1 MTGSS
6 ELHTGTQFHREATT
20 ILDVLKAS
28 LFTNEPFV
36 LSDWQPLFEEM
47 KQQTVAALPYYILP
61 ENAKEWRTYCLRQ
74 QGQFVRVMHAQ
85 AQLISLL
92 ELNGISCVILKGAAA
107 ARYYPYPTLRTMG
120 DVDFL
125 VKRCDLEKTASL
137 LEENDFFLEKD
148 KDSKT
153 HHYSYSKDNISFELH
168 WRLPIVSEQ
177 DEKRLSFFEEGIDHR
192 EWHEIDGYKFPAF
205 PNVLNGL
212 VLIFHIDQHLR
223 SGLGLRQIV
232 DWMMY
237 VSRLS
242 AEEWEMLQPL
252 LTDNG
257 VEKLA
262 RTVTILCQKYL
273 GLPRIIEDDASL
285 PVDELLSYILEKGNF
300 GRKAGVKGS
309 MASFSMSF
317 TEKGGFFKRL
327 QAGGLKRW
335 KAAQKYSIL
344 RPFAWIY
351 QGFRILGILVK
362 NRQSP
367 KNILEQ
373 AQHGIEQAHLI
384 EALGLRMDRTITMD

>member
-1 MTGSS
+1 M
-6 ELHTGTQFHREATT
+6 
-20 ILDVLKAS
+20 
-28 LFTNEPFV
+28 
-36 LSDWQPLFEEM
+36 LSDWQQFFEEM

-125 VKRCDLEKTASL
+125 VKRCDFERTASL
-137 LEENDFFLEKD
+137 LEENGYLLERD
-148 KDSKT
+148 KDSKI
-153 HHYSYSKDNISFELH
+153 HHYSYSKDSISFELH

-177 DEKRLSFFEEGIDHR
+177 DERRLSFFEKAIDNR

-205 PNVLNGL
+205 PNGLNGL

-237 VSRLS
+237 MSRLS
-242 AEEWEMLQPL
+242 AEDWEKLQPL
-252 LTDNG
+252 LADNG

-262 RTVTILCQKYL
+262 KTVTILCQRYL
-273 GLPRIIEDDASL
+273 GLPRIIENDPSL

-300 GRKAGVKGS
+300 GRKAGFEGS
-309 MASFSMSF
+309 VASVAMSF
-317 TEKGGFFKRL
+317 AEKGGFFKRL
-327 QAGGLKRW
+327 QTRGLMHW
-335 KAAQKYSIL
+335 KAARKYAVL
-344 RPFAWIY
+344 RPFAWVY
-351 QGFRILGILVK
+351 QSFRILGILVK
-362 NRQSP
+362 NRESP
-367 KNILEQ
+367 KNIREQ
-373 AQHGIEQAHLI
+373 TQQGIEQVHLI
-384 EALGLRMDRTITMD
+384 EALGLRIDRTIPMD